1 MRLNKRS
8 TPEGFLNVL
17 KPYGWTSHDV
27 VGLVRRLTQSRR
39 VGHGGTLDPAA
50 TGVLAVAVGR
60 ATRLIDYMAGQDKS
74 YCADIV
80 FGAATTTDDAE
91 GTVLFARDPTG
102 LSLEAVISSLAGF
115 LGDVDQ
121 VPPQYSAVKLEGRK
135 AYEIA
140 RKGGEA
146 ALKPRRVTI
155 KGLAV
160 VGWDPPVLSVVI
172 RCSKGTYVRSL
183 ARDLGERLGVGA
195 HLGALVRLASGPFD
209 CSDSVSVEQL
219 RMAAEFEYLD
229 RFIYPPDLAVRQ
241 LPAVVVAGQHG
252 IDMLAGR
259 PWAVRDET
267 ASHMTCR
274 VYSDL
279 GKFLG
284 LAEVMDGQ
292 WQPRLVL
299 CNPSDLSD
307 QSDTLAP
314 LEDA

>member
-1 MRLNKRS
+1 ML
-8 TPEGFLNVL
+8 EGFLNIS
-17 KPYGWTSHDV
+17 KPCGWTSHDV

-60 ATRLIDYMAGQDKS
+60 ATRLIDFMASHDKS

-80 FGAATTTDDAE
+80 FGAATTTDDADGKVLYAHDPARLDLE
-91 GTVLFARDPTG
+91 TVIPA
-102 LSLEAVISSLAGF
+102 LAGF
-115 LGDVDQ
+115 LGAIDQ
-121 VPPQYSAVKLEGRK
+121 LPPQYSAVKLEGRK

-146 ALKPRRVTI
+146 ALKPRRITI

-160 VGWDPPVLSVVI
+160 VGWEPPILSVVI
-172 RCSKGTYVRSL
+172 RCSKGTYIRSL
-183 ARDLGERLGVGA
+183 ARDLGDRLGVGA

-209 CSDSVSVEQL
+209 CSDSLGVEEL

-241 LPAVVVAGQHG
+241 LPAVVVAGRHRD
-252 IDMLAGR
+252 DMLAGR
-259 PWAVRDET
+259 AWTARDEAT
-267 ASHMTCR
+267 APITSR
-274 VYSDL
+274 VYSDT
-279 GKFLG
+279 GSFLG
-284 LAEVMDGQ
+284 LAEAVDGQ
-292 WQPRLVL
+292 WRPRLVL
-299 CNPSDLSD
+299 TDPSNSFDVPD
-307 QSDTLAP
+307 PADTPAAN